1 MLVDAD
7 RDDCRELKA
16 KMEHIAHEAGM
27 TTKSVADPGTPFQ
40 VLNRLAIEELEAWFF
55 GDVEAMRMVYPRV
68 SKNLE
73 RQSRYRDPD
82 AITGGTWEALQRVL
96 QQAGYHQ
103 GGLAK
108 IQAARDIST
117 YMQPE
122 RNCSRS
128 FQTFRQGVISLLSE

>member
-1 MLVDAD
+1 
-7 RDDCRELKA
+7 
-16 KMEHIAHEAGM
+16 
-27 TTKSVADPGTPFQ
+27 
-40 VLNRLAIEELEAWFF
+40 
-55 GDVEAMRMVYPRV
+55 MVYPRV

-103 GGLAK
+103 GGRAK

-122 RNCSRS
+122 RNRSRS
-128 FQTFRQGVISLLSE
+128 FQTFRQGIISLLSE

>member
-1 MLVDAD
+1 VLIDVD
-7 RDDCRELKA
+7 RDDCKELKA
-16 KMEHIAHEAGM
+16 KMEHIAQEAGM
-27 TTKSVADPGTPFQ
+27 TTKSAADPGTPFQ

-55 GDVEAMRMVYPRV
+55 GDTEAIRMAYPRV

-73 RQSRYRDPD
+73 RQSRYRNPD
-82 AITGGTWEALQRVL
+82 AIAGGTCEALQRVL
-96 QQAGYHQ
+96 QKAGYHQ

-108 IQAARDIST
+108 IQAARDISA

-122 RNCSRS
+122 RNRSRS